1 MRYWR
6 LSLLVMGA
14 FVLAAGC
21 DTTSESETGIEP
33 QVTAT
38 PEQPK
43 ARDDGPAIPA
53 FGNEEPQT
61 LTPWATNLPLEPVP
75 ELSSLMGLAVPEIIA
90 LLGNPQF
97 QRMDAPA
104 ELWQYRQNG
113 CVLDLF
119 LYPSSTGLSV
129 DHLETRHLKTASGD
143 AQECFAAMVRTARA
157 TSG

>member
-14 FVLAAGC
+14 FVLSTGC
-21 DTTSESETGIEP
+21 DTTSRFETGIEP
-33 QVTAT
+33 RVTAT
-38 PEQPK
+38 PEKPL
-43 ARDDGPAIPA
+43 ASGDGPAIPA
-53 FGNEEPQT
+53 FANKKPQT
-61 LTPWATNLPLEPVP
+61 LTPGATNAPLEPVP
-75 ELSSLMGLAVPEIIA
+75 ELGSLMGLAVPEITA

-119 LYPSSTGLSV
+119 LYPSSAGLAL

-143 AQECFAAMVRTARA
+143 AQECFAAMVRNARA
-157 TSG
+157 PSG

>member
-6 LSLLVMGA
+6 LSLLVVGA
-14 FVLAAGC
+14 FVLATGC

-61 LTPWATNLPLEPVP
+61 LTSEATNPPLEPVP
-75 ELSSLMGLAVPEIIA
+75 ELDSLMGLAVPEIIA

-119 LYPSSTGLSV
+119 LYPSSTGLAV

>member
-6 LSLLVMGA
+6 LSLLVVGA
-14 FVLAAGC
+14 FVLATGC
-21 DTTSESETGIEP
+21 DTASEFETDIEP

-38 PEQPK
+38 PEKPQ
-43 ARDDGPAIPA
+43 ASDGGPAIPA
-53 FGNEEPQT
+53 FGNEESQT
-61 LTPWATNLPLEPVP
+61 LTPAATNPPLEPIP
-75 ELSSLMGLAVPEIIA
+75 ELGSLMGLSVPEIIT

-97 QRMDAPA
+97 RRMDAPA

-113 CVLDLF
+113 CILDLF
-119 LYPSSTGLSV
+119 LYSSSAGLAV
-129 DHLETRHLKTASGD
+129 NHLETRHLKTASGD